1 MPVEDWIE
9 RWTDAQTRE
18 LERIEKNHGDRMD
31 RIEASIEK
39 LDKKLDGIAEELKQI
54 RDGNR
59 DHSVD
64 LAVIKTKLAI
74 YAAASGLIAGAII
87 SWFVTFVFPSK
98 P

>member
-18 LERIEKNHGDRMD
+18 IDRIERNHGERMD

-39 LDKKLDGIAEELKQI
+39 MDKKMDTIMEELKQI
-54 RDGNR
+54 RDGDKN
-59 DHSVD
+59 HEID
-64 LAVIKTKLAI
+64 LAIIKTKLAG
-74 YAAASGLIAGAII
+74 YAIAAGMVAGGIV
-87 SWFVTFVFPSK
+87 SWFIAFVLPTK